1 MCSSAN
7 LRDVLKKE
15 QENMNAK
22 QLPHV
27 VIIGAG
33 FAGLT
38 AAKRLRNAPVRI
50 TLVDKNNYHLFQP
63 LLYQIAIA
71 GLIPSQV
78 AYPLRTIFRNQK
90 NLTFQMGEVTSID
103 FDAKFVKLNGSVIA
117 YDYLI
122 LAVGGETNFFGMES
136 VKENG
141 LQLKDIESAVN
152 TRNHLLRMFEKAS
165 READAEKRK
174 SMLTFVVVGGGPT
187 GVETSGALAE
197 LIAHVVRREYPALN
211 VQEARVLL
219 LEAGNA
225 LIASYP
231 DKLRKATLRLV
242 RGKNVEVMFD
252 AMLVDYNGQ
261 RVLLAD
267 GTEIKT
273 NTLIWTAGVKAS
285 GITSQL
291 GVDVAGSGRV
301 RAEATLQLPVHPEVY
316 VLGDASY
323 IEDGNGQ
330 PLPMLSTVAIQ
341 QGNVGADNILRAIKG
356 VEQKPFHYKDPGLLA
371 TVGRH
376 AAVARL
382 WGISFS
388 GLIAWMIWVGL
399 HIYRIVGFRNRLVVL
414 IIWAWEYFFYDNQVR
429 LITQE

>member
-1 MCSSAN
+1 
-7 LRDVLKKE
+7 
-15 QENMNAK
+15 MNAR

-50 TLVDKNNYHLFQP
+50 TLVDKNNYHTFQP

-71 GLIPSQV
+71 GLVPSQV
-78 AYPLRTIFRNQK
+78 AYPLRTIFRDQK

-103 FDAKFVKLNGSVIA
+103 FEAKFVKLNGSVIA

-122 LAVGGETNFFGMES
+122 LAVGGETNFFGMDS

-141 LQLKDIESAVN
+141 LQLKDIESAVE
-152 TRNHLLRMFEKAS
+152 TRNHLLKMFEKAS
-165 READAEKRK
+165 READPDKRK

-197 LIAHVVRREYPALN
+197 LISHVVKKEYPALD
-211 VQEARVLL
+211 VREARVLL

-231 DKLRKATLRLV
+231 DELREATLRLV
-242 RGKNVEVMFD
+242 KKKNVEVMFN
-252 AMLVDYNGQ
+252 AKLTDYNGQ

-267 GTEIKT
+267 GTEIKS

-285 GITSQL
+285 GITSRL
-291 GVDVAGSGRV
+291 GVQVAGSGRV
-301 RAEATLQLPVHPEVY
+301 RAEATLQLPDHPEVY
-316 VLGDASY
+316 VLGDAAY
-323 IEDGNGQ
+323 LENGNGQ

-341 QGNVGADNILRAIKG
+341 QGNVSADNIVRAIKD

-371 TVGRH
+371 TIGRN

-388 GLIAWMIWVGL
+388 GFIAWLIWVGL
-399 HIYRIVGFRNRLVVL
+399 HIYRIVGFRNRLVVF

-429 LITQE
+429 LITRE